1 MGGLQRCHVTKSVP
15 CLPITMA
22 SVAKAIASTV
32 LLLLLATLPYVKVSF
47 KGDLQKVLN
56 GLLYQ
61 EGRYLVGNGR
71 RVAVG
76 FGSCWDLVTDGVKLL
91 DASRISPPVTP
102 EHYDV
107 VSNSDDLANIFAYF
121 FESGAAAE

>member
-1 MGGLQRCHVTKSVP
+1 
-15 CLPITMA
+15 MA
-22 SVAKAIASTV
+22 SVSMALASFLV
-32 LLLLLATLPYVKVSF
+32 LILLATLPYTKVSF
-47 KGDLQKVLN
+47 RGDLQKVLN

-61 EGRYLVGNGR
+61 EGRYVVGSGR

-91 DASRISPPVTP
+91 TASKIPPPVTP

-107 VSNSDDLANIFAYF
+107 VSSREDLAKVFAYF

>member
-1 MGGLQRCHVTKSVP
+1 
-15 CLPITMA
+15 MA
-22 SVAKAIASTV
+22 SVSKAVASTV
-32 LLLLLATLPYVKVSF
+32 LLILLATLPYMKVSF

-61 EGRYLVGNGR
+61 EGRYLVDNGR

-76 FGSCWDLVTDGVKLL
+76 FGSCWDLVTDGLKLFE
-91 DASRISPPVTP
+91 AAGISPPVTP

-107 VSNSDDLANIFAYF
+107 VSNSGDLAKIFAYF